1 MSSRYRGVSDRF
13 KETMGSMLGKGG
25 LSDGV
30 LVGMPLHSTFGPDF
44 SASGWVFGLLATAL
58 Q

>member
-1 MSSRYRGVSDRF
+1 MSSRYQGVSDWIQ
-13 KETMGSMLGKGG
+13 ETMGSMLGKGG

-30 LVGMPLHSTFGPDF
+30 LVDMPLYSTFGPEY